1 MVVLYVYCYC
11 LLCNYIRT
19 NLGEHKLGVK
29 KNLIEL
35 KLSNLTTNFALAHL
49 T

>member
-1 MVVLYVYCYC
+1 MVLYVYCYC
-11 LLCNYIRT
+11 LLRNYIRT
-19 NLGEHKLGVK
+19 NLGEHKLGVN

-35 KLSNLTTNFALAHL
+35 KLSTMTTNFVLAHL